1 MSSLLFVLIVVGAPI
16 DDIAGPPGDPVT
28 APKLRPVSEITRDV
42 QEMIRR
48 EARVQTE
55 SERAAAAVEMTGL
68 YREIKRDPRLA
79 VTDSLKDAKHRLWS
93 KLTRTKKDILAKMK
107 REGRRDETLTDEEVL
122 ALADMEFVAQSLA
135 DHLAFAG
142 STLGG
147 PAAVFAQSNSSNPG
161 AMGGGTGSFDYG
173 PELVD
178 LIQRT
183 IVPDFWDVNG
193 GPGTIV
199 YYRPLM
205 CLVVR
210 ATSDVHHRL
219 GGVLGALGGV
229 R

>member
-1 MSSLLFVLIVVGAPI
+1 MSSLLLALIVVAAPI
-16 DDIAGPPGDPVT
+16 DDIAGPAGDVVT
-28 APKLRPVSEITRDV
+28 TPKLRPVTEITRDAN
-42 QEMIRR
+42 ELIRR
-48 EARVQTE
+48 ESRVQSD
-55 SERAAAAVEMTGL
+55 SERTAVAVEMTVL
-68 YREIKRDPRLA
+68 YREIKRDPRLV
-79 VTDSLKDAKHRLWS
+79 VTDSLQDANNRLRS
-93 KLTRTKKDILAKMK
+93 KLTRIKKDVLAKMK
-107 REGRRDETLTDEEVL
+107 RAGRRDETLTDEEVL
-122 ALADMEFVAQSLA
+122 AWADMEFVAQSLA
-135 DHLAFAG
+135 DHFALTG

-147 PAAVFAQSNSSNPG
+147 PAAIFAQSNSSSG
-161 AMGGGTGSFDYG
+161 AMGGGAGSFDYG
-173 PELVD
+173 PALVD

-219 GGVLGALGGV
+219 GATLGALGGV

>member
-1 MSSLLFVLIVVGAPI
+1 MPSLLLALIVVAAPI

-28 APKLRPVSEITRDV
+28 APKLRPVLEITRDV
-42 QEMIRR
+42 NELIRR
-48 EARVQTE
+48 EVRLQTD
-55 SERAAAAVEMTGL
+55 SERAAAAVEMTTL
-68 YREIKRDPRLA
+68 YREIKRDPRLV
-79 VTDSLKDAKHRLWS
+79 VTDSLKEAKHRLWS

-107 REGRRDETLTDEEVL
+107 REGRRNDTMTDEEVL

-147 PAAVFAQSNSSNPG
+147 PAAVFAQSSSGSG
-161 AMGGGTGSFDYG
+161 AMGGAAGSFDYG

-219 GGVLGALGGV
+219 GGVLGALGGA